1 MSITTPAARYAIE
14 SDSED
19 EVPSFPNSKIST
31 SSSSSPPISFKYVGN
46 KVADRKPL
54 VVATGEA
61 AKAWARGAGLGEQVG
76 GISEEEDGEQVCV
89 YCLNGRQRILIIFR
103 ML

>member
-19 EVPSFPNSKIST
+19 EVPSFPNSKIS
-31 SSSSSPPISFKYVGN
+31 SSSSSSTPISFRYVGN
-46 KVADRKPL
+46 KSAHGKPL

-76 GISEEEDGEQVCV
+76 GISEEEDGEQACV
-89 YCLNGRQRILIIFR
+89 YCLNGRQHILITFR
-103 ML
+103 M